1 MRRLMVS
8 QASAWIFFGI
18 GRNWGAVKSASRCCY
33 PLEGEVDKH
42 LQEEIHRIFPAYL
55 HHDCC
60 YLRLLSV
67 PITIFPNPRDRQIM
81 PGFLN
86 CSFSM
91 ACLTPAHGV
100 FHLFS

>member
-42 LQEEIHRIFPAYL
+42 LQEGGRYTGTGSFFINGVR
-55 HHDCC
+55 CC
-60 YLRLLSV
+60 SNPDHGQETLS
-67 PITIFPNPRDRQIM
+67 
-81 PGFLN
+81 
-86 CSFSM
+86 
-91 ACLTPAHGV
+91 
-100 FHLFS
+100 LFSSCTSCNHRQGIYADRVMLEVTMSVME

>member
-1 MRRLMVS
+1 
-8 QASAWIFFGI
+8 
-18 GRNWGAVKSASRCCY
+18 
-33 PLEGEVDKH
+33 LEGEVDKH